1 MVNASRQAVPG
12 RPRRGRGRPLA
23 PVALPAGEAGGE
35 LDWLRDRLIA
45 CALSPHTVNAYLTDL
60 KMLLLWSGRSLSSL
74 TADDLGC
81 YLGSLVDR
89 ESSPRSVARSLSAMK
104 RFYRLMVAEG
114 RLSVDPSAK
123 LQAPLTGRPLPK
135 DLSESDVDALLA
147 APILESPTG
156 LRDKAMLEVLYA
168 CGLRVSELVG
178 LAVDEPNLRAG
189 FLRVRGKGGK
199 ERLIPLGEVARDWLL
214 RYLADGR
221 PGMVRGQPTDALFP
235 SRTGGFMTRQNF
247 WYAIKGYARQA
258 GIEKPLSP
266 HTLRHAF
273 ATHLLNHGA
282 DLRVVQMLLGH
293 ADLATTQIYTHVA
306 RARLQA
312 LHEQHHPRG

>member
-1 MVNASRQAVPG
+1 MVNANRQAAPV

-23 PVALPAGEAGGE
+23 PVVLPDGEAGGE

-45 CALSPHTVNAYLTDL
+45 RALSPHTVNAYLTDL
-60 KMLLLWSGRSLSSL
+60 KMLLLWAGRPLSSL
-74 TADDLGC
+74 TAEDLSR
-81 YLGSLVDR
+81 YLGSLADR
-89 ESSPRSVARSLSAMK
+89 ASSPRSTARSLSAMK

-114 RLSVDPSAK
+114 RLPVDPSAK

-135 DLSESDVDALLA
+135 DLSESDVEALLA
-147 APILESPTG
+147 APGLDSPIG

-214 RYLADGR
+214 RYLTDGR
-221 PGMVRGQPTDALFP
+221 PDMVRGQPSDALFP